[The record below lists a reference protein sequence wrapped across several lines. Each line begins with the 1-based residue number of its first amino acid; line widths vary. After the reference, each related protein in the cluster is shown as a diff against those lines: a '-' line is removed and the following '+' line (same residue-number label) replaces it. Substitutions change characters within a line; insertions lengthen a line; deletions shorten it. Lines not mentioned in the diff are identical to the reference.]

1 MGVYRTVGAARRHT
15 ATVLAV
21 ETADVLLQRG
31 VGNTARSLRD
41 GPVGVGALTL
51 HEEDG
56 TAVKRLLGG
65 LNRGGAGDGEEGNE
79 GGGDGELHFD
89 GGFFLWRERLQK
101 FLVFFLEKV
110 DGLTKECI
118 VEEMNVRPAVR

>member
-89 GGFFLWRERLQK
+89 GF
-101 FLVFFLEKV
+101 VFCGEK
-110 DGLTKECI
+110 DFKSF
-118 VEEMNVRPAVR
+118 

>member
-89 GGFFLWRERLQK
+89 GGFFCG
-101 FLVFFLEKV
+101 EK
-110 DGLTKECI
+110 DFKSF
-118 VEEMNVRPAVR
+118 